1 MINWFMRAFAMILA
15 LFVYSP
21 LGKIETYEANN
32 KDAIQ
37 INFSVFADMHLETFT
52 KDRFITFGETLRD
65 LDAAEDKSDVLIFAG
80 DNTMNGQVMEQSRFY
95 GLMKKYNTIDNVIMA
110 CGNHDI
116 CPGQHNTGSY
126 EDLKERFI
134 NYNNAFFDNKIE
146 HMYYSRVVNG
156 YHFIVL
162 SSDKDAGVQQF
173 ISEEQFRFIENELK
187 AAEKSKKPVFII
199 NHWPVNN
206 IYPEVWSEGHVG
218 DQSERLLNLMKK
230 YDNRIFYFTG
240 HLHMGLFDDNS
251 HIVQEEQITY
261 INIPGLGVDNINGDA
276 DHQERGMGLQV
287 EVYEDS
293 VNVRVRN
300 FAQHEWT
307 GFDYDFPINY

>member
-1 MINWFMRAFAMILA
+1 MINWFMRLFAAILA

-21 LGKIETYEANN
+21 MGNIEPYEVN
-32 KDAIQ
+32 KKDE
-37 INFSVFADMHLETFT
+37 INLNFTVFADMHLESFT
-52 KDRFITFGETLRD
+52 KDRFVIFGETLRD
-65 LDAAEDKSDVLIFAG
+65 LEAAEDKSDVLIFAG
-80 DNTMNGQVMEQSRFY
+80 DNTMNGQVFEQGRFY
-95 GLMKKYNTIDNVIMA
+95 GLLKKYNPIDNVIMA

-126 EDLKERFI
+126 EKLTNRFI
-134 NYNNAFFDNKIE
+134 KFNNAFLDDKLE
-146 HMYYSRVVNG
+146 YMYHSKVVNG

-162 SSDKDAGVQQF
+162 SSDKDAGIQQF
-173 ISEEQFRFIENELK
+173 ISEEQFKWLENELQK
-187 AAEKSKKPVFII
+187 AEKSGKPVFII
-199 NHWPVNN
+199 SHWPVNHV
-206 IYPEVWSEGHVG
+206 YPEVWSEGHVG

-251 HIVQEEQITY
+251 HIVNEGQITY
-261 INIPGLGVDNINGDA
+261 INIPGLGVDNNVGDA

-307 GFDYDFPINY
+307 DFSYDFPIEY